1 MSRIKNKAVKKT
13 FLHCLFL
20 VRGSIFHYPIF
31 LFFLGFQELME
42 GLEKEE
48 ALKCVGLAVFHDN
61 PETRIGDI
69 DKLMARYLDMEK
81 IISETY
87 PVIIAEQ
94 TNQLPGKIAEEIAD
108 LIREA
113 NLGESREAIIVRDAD
128 ILERAVQSKIYA
140 EGGYRLTKEFFSEE
154 EEAKLK
160 TETARKLMSLIR
172 QKRNLAIRW
181 RKGLKME

>member
-1 MSRIKNKAVKKT
+1 
-13 FLHCLFL
+13 
-20 VRGSIFHYPIF
+20 
-31 LFFLGFQELME
+31 ME

-94 TNQLPGKIAEEIAD
+94 TSQLPGKIAEEIAD

-113 NLGESREAIIVRDAD
+113 NLGESQEAIIVRDAD
-128 ILERAVQSKIYA
+128 ILKRAVQNKIYA

-160 TETARKLMSLIR
+160 TETARRLMSLIR